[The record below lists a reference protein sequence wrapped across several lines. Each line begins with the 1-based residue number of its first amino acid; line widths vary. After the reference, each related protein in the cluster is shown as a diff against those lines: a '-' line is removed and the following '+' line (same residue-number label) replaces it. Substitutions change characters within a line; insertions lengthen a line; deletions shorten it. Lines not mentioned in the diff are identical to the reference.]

1 MKKVLIDNLKGGEI
15 LAQEVWDDNGA
26 QWLSEGAAYKTS
38 YLSKLISLDINYI
51 YIKEDKPTEDF
62 VITKDFDPQPLRKQ
76 SKEVIEKQ
84 VLRFKKNGSIN
95 VYKFEKLV
103 FDITNEIM
111 QSNNII
117 ENIYNMRCY
126 DNYTYEHSLNVTV
139 IAIMISKQ
147 MQLLNHN
154 IYEIAM
160 GCILHDLGKV
170 QISQEILNKPATLTK
185 EEFDEIKNHS
195 INGYNI
201 VKDNKHLGK
210 EIKDI
215 ILTHHEK
222 LDGSGY
228 PLGIS
233 GEQISIG
240 ARICS
245 VADVFDAMCSER
257 PYKVAVP
264 FAESIRNMTTVMSK
278 QLDMRICKVL
288 EEILK

>member
-15 LAQEVWDDNGA
+15 LAQEVWDDNGT
-26 QWLSEGAAYKTS
+26 QWLSEGTTYKTS
-38 YLSKLISLDINYI
+38 YLDKLVSLDVEYI
-51 YIKEDKPTEDF
+51 YIKEGETADNFIIKRDF
-62 VITKDFDPQPLRKQ
+62 NPEILRGK
-76 SKEVIEKQ
+76 SKEVIDRQ
-84 VLRFKKNGSIN
+84 LLRFKKNGSIN

-103 FDITNEIM
+103 FDITSEMM
-111 QSNNII
+111 QSNKII
-117 ENIYNMRCY
+117 ENIYNMKSY

-147 MQLLNHN
+147 MELSKYD
-154 IYEIAM
+154 IYENAM

-170 QISQEILNKPATLTK
+170 EISQKILSKPATLTRD
-185 EEFDEIKNHS
+185 EFNEIKKHS

-201 VKDNKHLGK
+201 VKDNRHLSK
-210 EIKDI
+210 EIKEI

-233 GEQISIG
+233 GDQISLG
-240 ARICS
+240 SRVCS
-245 VADVFDAMCSER
+245 IADVFDAMCSER

-264 FAESIRNMTTVMSK
+264 FAESIRSMTTCMHK
-278 QLDMRICKVL
+278 QLDMEICKVL
-288 EEILK
+288 ENILK

>member
-15 LAQEVWDDNGA
+15 LAQEVWDDNGT
-26 QWLSEGAAYKTS
+26 QWLSEGTTYKTS
-38 YLSKLISLDINYI
+38 YLNKLVSLDINYI
-51 YIKEDKPTEDF
+51 YIKDDRAADNLA
-62 VITKDFDPQPLRKQ
+62 ITKDFNPESLRKH

-95 VYKFEKLV
+95 IYKFEKLV
-103 FDITNEIM
+103 FDITNEMM

-117 ENIYNMRCY
+117 ENIYDMRNY

-147 MQLLNHN
+147 MQLSNHN

-170 QISQEILNKPATLTK
+170 QISQQILNKPAILTT
-185 EEFDEIKNHS
+185 EEFDEIKKHS

-201 VKDNKHLGK
+201 VKDNRHLSK
-210 EIKDI
+210 EAKDI

-233 GEQISIG
+233 GDQISLG

-245 VADVFDAMCSER
+245 IADVFDAMCSER
-257 PYKVAVP
+257 PYKMAVP
-264 FAESIRNMTTVMSK
+264 FAESIRNMTTVMHS
-278 QLDMRICKVL
+278 QLDMNVCKVL